1 MFQVAFLTESSFS
14 DHENYPDG
22 FYKGDAFTAEEA
34 ALLEKHGH
42 AYCAFATGIRQP
54 VVLLEREFVDFCKGD
69 KQPSNIHERTWLRYV
84 SKAAVL

>member
-22 FYKGDAFTAEEA
+22 FCKSDAFSAEEA

-42 AYCAFATGIRQP
+42 AYSAFAKGHREP
-54 VVLLEREFVDFCKGD
+54 VVLIERQFVDFCKGG
-69 KQPSNIHERTWLRYV
+69 KLPSNIHERTWFHYV
-84 SKAAVL
+84 SKAAGL